1 MDKKYISRFFDFF
14 FDFDFNHDFD
24 KQTCFISHLT
34 CFCTSYLFLHI
45 LLVFAHLTCLAH
57 LVLHFSLFYY
67 TFYSSFLTYI
77 YICSCVVL
85 LLYNFY
91 SLHCPLSGP
100 DLIYI
105 SLLIIPCIIYHVT
118 NKETLTF
125 TVINAFCVNLKHISK
140 GNQLDLSQ
148 KSVTCL
154 YRTDIWQNTLYIYIY
169 IYYMYMWVIKSNKT
183 RCNQSMWAKR
193 SGSIFLCVFVLRS
206 VVHGQSKRSANDPL
220 TLTGKPNPAQ
230 ITRSH

>member
-1 MDKKYISRFFDFF
+1 MDKKYISRFFYIFF
-14 FDFDFNHDFD
+14 AFDFNHDFD
-24 KQTCFISHLT
+24 TNRHALSY
-34 CFCTSYLFLHI
+34 TSYLFLHI
-45 LLVFAHLTCLAH
+45 LLV
-57 LVLHFSLFYY
+57 LHILFCN
-67 TFYSSFLTYI
+67 FLYSITHFTLYFFFVPIYI

-148 KSVTCL
+148 KVATCL
-154 YRTDIWQNTLYIYIY
+154 
-169 IYYMYMWVIKSNKT
+169 
-183 RCNQSMWAKR
+183 
-193 SGSIFLCVFVLRS
+193 
-206 VVHGQSKRSANDPL
+206 
-220 TLTGKPNPAQ
+220 
-230 ITRSH
+230 

>member
-1 MDKKYISRFFDFF
+1 MVRSRAVRYGQKIYITIFYSISILITILT
-14 FDFDFNHDFD
+14 
-24 KQTCFISHLT
+24 QTDMLYL
-34 CFCTSYLFLHI
+34 TSYLFLHI

-67 TFYSSFLTYI
+67 TFYSLFLVFTYIYI

-105 SLLIIPCIIYHVT
+105 SLLIIPIPCIIYHVT

-148 KSVTCL
+148 KVVTCL
-154 YRTDIWQNTLYIYIY
+154 
-169 IYYMYMWVIKSNKT
+169 
-183 RCNQSMWAKR
+183 
-193 SGSIFLCVFVLRS
+193 
-206 VVHGQSKRSANDPL
+206 
-220 TLTGKPNPAQ
+220 
-230 ITRSH
+230 

>member
-1 MDKKYISRFFDFF
+1 MRVGLCDMDKKYISRFFDFFF

-67 TFYSSFLTYI
+67 TFYSSFFYLYIYI

-105 SLLIIPCIIYHVT
+105 SLLIIPCIIYPVT

-148 KSVTCL
+148 KVVTCL
-154 YRTDIWQNTLYIYIY
+154 
-169 IYYMYMWVIKSNKT
+169 
-183 RCNQSMWAKR
+183 
-193 SGSIFLCVFVLRS
+193 
-206 VVHGQSKRSANDPL
+206 
-220 TLTGKPNPAQ
+220 
-230 ITRSH
+230 

>member
-1 MDKKYISRFFDFF
+1 MLY
-14 FDFDFNHDFD
+14 
-24 KQTCFISHLT
+24 L
-34 CFCTSYLFLHI
+34 TSYLFLHI

-57 LVLHFSLFYY
+57 LVLHFSFLSITHFTLLF
-67 TFYSSFLTYI
+67 FTYI
-77 YICSCVVL
+77 YIYNIYIYIYYIYIYMLLCVL

-91 SLHCPLSGP
+91 YLHCPLSGT

-148 KSVTCL
+148 KVVTL
-154 YRTDIWQNTLYIYIY
+154 
-169 IYYMYMWVIKSNKT
+169 
-183 RCNQSMWAKR
+183 
-193 SGSIFLCVFVLRS
+193 
-206 VVHGQSKRSANDPL
+206 
-220 TLTGKPNPAQ
+220 
-230 ITRSH
+230 

>member
-1 MDKKYISRFFDFF
+1 MDKKYISRFFYFF

-45 LLVFAHLTCLAH
+45 LLVFAHLTCFCTSYLFLHILLVFAHLTCLAH

-67 TFYSSFLTYI
+67 TFYSSFFYLYIYIYI

-125 TVINAFCVNLKHISK
+125 TVINAFCVNLKHIYK

-148 KSVTCL
+148 KVVTCL
-154 YRTDIWQNTLYIYIY
+154 
-169 IYYMYMWVIKSNKT
+169 
-183 RCNQSMWAKR
+183 
-193 SGSIFLCVFVLRS
+193 
-206 VVHGQSKRSANDPL
+206 
-220 TLTGKPNPAQ
+220 
-230 ITRSH
+230 

>member
-24 KQTCFISHLT
+24 TNRHALSY
-34 CFCTSYLFLHI
+34 TSYLFLHI
-45 LLVFAHLTCLAH
+45 LLVFAHLTCFCTSCFALFFI
-57 LVLHFSLFYY
+57 LLHILLFI
-67 TFYSSFLTYI
+67 SFFTYIYIYI

-85 LLYNFY
+85 HLYNFY

-148 KSVTCL
+148 KVVTCL
-154 YRTDIWQNTLYIYIY
+154 
-169 IYYMYMWVIKSNKT
+169 
-183 RCNQSMWAKR
+183 
-193 SGSIFLCVFVLRS
+193 
-206 VVHGQSKRSANDPL
+206 
-220 TLTGKPNPAQ
+220 
-230 ITRSH
+230 

>member
-1 MDKKYISRFFDFF
+1 MLYL
-14 FDFDFNHDFD
+14 
-24 KQTCFISHLT
+24 THLT
-34 CFCTSYLFLHI
+34 CLCTSYLFLHI
-45 LLVFAHLTCLAH
+45 LLVFAHLACFCTSCLAH

-67 TFYSSFLTYI
+67 TFYSLFLFFLPIYIYIYIYI

-118 NKETLTF
+118 NKETLAF

-148 KSVTCL
+148 KVVTCL
-154 YRTDIWQNTLYIYIY
+154 
-169 IYYMYMWVIKSNKT
+169 
-183 RCNQSMWAKR
+183 
-193 SGSIFLCVFVLRS
+193 
-206 VVHGQSKRSANDPL
+206 
-220 TLTGKPNPAQ
+220 
-230 ITRSH
+230 

>member
-1 MDKKYISRFFDFF
+1 MKFSAVPYRNTYRIVVSVSWICDSRGVGECVKCRSEWVLGVGLCDMDKKYISRFFDFF

-24 KQTCFISHLT
+24 TNRHALS
-34 CFCTSYLFLHI
+34 HI
-45 LLVFAHLTCLAH
+45 LLVFAHLTCFCTSYLSCTSCFA
-57 LVLHFSLFYY
+57 LFFIILHILLFISC
-67 TFYSSFLTYI
+67 FYLYIYI

-125 TVINAFCVNLKHISK
+125 TVINAFCVNLKNISK

-148 KSVTCL
+148 KVVTCL
-154 YRTDIWQNTLYIYIY
+154 
-169 IYYMYMWVIKSNKT
+169 
-183 RCNQSMWAKR
+183 
-193 SGSIFLCVFVLRS
+193 
-206 VVHGQSKRSANDPL
+206 
-220 TLTGKPNPAQ
+220 
-230 ITRSH
+230 

>member
-1 MDKKYISRFFDFF
+1 MRYGQKIYITNFF
-14 FDFDFNHDFD
+14 FFFFFDFNHDFD

-34 CFCTSYLFLHI
+34 CFCTSYLSCTSCLALFFILLHI
-45 LLVFAHLTCLAH
+45 LLFIS
-57 LVLHFSLFYY
+57 FFYLY
-67 TFYSSFLTYI
+67 IYIYIYI

-85 LLYNFY
+85 LLYNLY
-91 SLHCPLSGP
+91 YLHCPLSGP

-148 KSVTCL
+148 KVVTCL
-154 YRTDIWQNTLYIYIY
+154 
-169 IYYMYMWVIKSNKT
+169 
-183 RCNQSMWAKR
+183 
-193 SGSIFLCVFVLRS
+193 
-206 VVHGQSKRSANDPL
+206 
-220 TLTGKPNPAQ
+220 
-230 ITRSH
+230 

>member
-24 KQTCFISHLT
+24 TNRHALSLILLVFAHLT
-34 CFCTSYLFLHI
+34 CFCTSYLSCTSCFALFFILLHI
-45 LLVFAHLTCLAH
+45 LLFIS
-57 LVLHFSLFYY
+57 FFY
-67 TFYSSFLTYI
+67 LYI
-77 YICSCVVL
+77 YICFCVVL

-148 KSVTCL
+148 KVVTCL
-154 YRTDIWQNTLYIYIY
+154 
-169 IYYMYMWVIKSNKT
+169 
-183 RCNQSMWAKR
+183 
-193 SGSIFLCVFVLRS
+193 
-206 VVHGQSKRSANDPL
+206 
-220 TLTGKPNPAQ
+220 
-230 ITRSH
+230 

>member
-1 MDKKYISRFFDFF
+1 MDKKYISRFLDFF

-24 KQTCFISHLT
+24 TNRHALSY
-34 CFCTSYLFLHI
+34 TSYLFLHI
-45 LLVFAHLTCLAH
+45 LLV
-57 LVLHFSLFYY
+57 LHILFC
-67 TFYSSFLTYI
+67 TFLYSITHFTLYFFFLPIYIYIYI

-91 SLHCPLSGP
+91 SLHCPLNGP

-125 TVINAFCVNLKHISK
+125 TVINAFCVNLKHIFK

-148 KSVTCL
+148 KVVICL
-154 YRTDIWQNTLYIYIY
+154 
-169 IYYMYMWVIKSNKT
+169 
-183 RCNQSMWAKR
+183 
-193 SGSIFLCVFVLRS
+193 
-206 VVHGQSKRSANDPL
+206 
-220 TLTGKPNPAQ
+220 
-230 ITRSH
+230 

>member
-1 MDKKYISRFFDFF
+1 MHLPKQHELPKELGFGLGLCDMDKKYISRFFDFF

-24 KQTCFISHLT
+24 TNRHALSYT
-34 CFCTSYLFLHI
+34 SCFCTSYLSCTSCLALFFILLHI
-45 LLVFAHLTCLAH
+45 LLYF
-57 LVLHFSLFYY
+57 F
-67 TFYSSFLTYI
+67 FLPI
-77 YICSCVVL
+77 YIWSCVVL
-85 LLYNFY
+85 LLYNLY

-148 KSVTCL
+148 KVVTCL
-154 YRTDIWQNTLYIYIY
+154 
-169 IYYMYMWVIKSNKT
+169 
-183 RCNQSMWAKR
+183 
-193 SGSIFLCVFVLRS
+193 
-206 VVHGQSKRSANDPL
+206 
-220 TLTGKPNPAQ
+220 
-230 ITRSH
+230 

>member
-1 MDKKYISRFFDFF
+1 MRYGQKIYITIFFS
-14 FDFDFNHDFD
+14 NSILITILT
-24 KQTCFISHLT
+24 QTDMLYL
-34 CFCTSYLFLHI
+34 TSYLFLHI
-45 LLVFAHLTCLAH
+45 LLVFAHLVFAHLTCLAH

-67 TFYSSFLTYI
+67 TFYSLFLFLPIYIYI

-118 NKETLTF
+118 NKEILTF
-125 TVINAFCVNLKHISK
+125 TGINAFCVNLKHISK

-148 KSVTCL
+148 KVVTCL
-154 YRTDIWQNTLYIYIY
+154 
-169 IYYMYMWVIKSNKT
+169 
-183 RCNQSMWAKR
+183 
-193 SGSIFLCVFVLRS
+193 
-206 VVHGQSKRSANDPL
+206 
-220 TLTGKPNPAQ
+220 
-230 ITRSH
+230 

>member
-1 MDKKYISRFFDFF
+1 MHI
-14 FDFDFNHDFD
+14 
-24 KQTCFISHLT
+24 
-34 CFCTSYLFLHI
+34 LFLHI
-45 LLVFAHLTCLAH
+45 LLV
-57 LVLHFSLFYY
+57 LHILFC
-67 TFYSSFLTYI
+67 TFLYSITHFTLYFFFLP
-77 YICSCVVL
+77 ICSCVVL

-140 GNQLDLSQ
+140 GNQLV
-148 KSVTCL
+148 VTCL
-154 YRTDIWQNTLYIYIY
+154 LNRQMAKYICIYIY
-169 IYYMYMWVIKSNKT
+169 ILYAYVSNQIQQNKMQPEHVSEAE
-183 RCNQSMWAKR
+183 RFN
-193 SGSIFLCVFVLRS
+193 IPLCVCVLRS